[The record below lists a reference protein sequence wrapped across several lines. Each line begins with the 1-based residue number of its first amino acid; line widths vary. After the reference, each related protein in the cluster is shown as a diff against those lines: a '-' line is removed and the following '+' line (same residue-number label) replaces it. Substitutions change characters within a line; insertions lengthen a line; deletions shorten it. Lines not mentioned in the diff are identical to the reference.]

1 MIAHLDDRTGASF
14 IEVLAAVCVFAL
26 VVVGLSPS
34 LLSTQRAASFSKNQS
49 IAAALAADK
58 IEQFRALAPGS
69 ISDGSDGPFNA
80 NGSSGGIF
88 TRTWSV
94 TANTPLS
101 DVSQVAITTSWRDRP
116 NSSVTLVTLIP
127 Q

>member
-1 MIAHLDDRTGASF
+1 MRLDDQSGASF
-14 IEVLAAVCVFAL
+14 IEVLAAVCIFA
-26 VVVGLSPS
+26 VIVVGLSPS

-58 IEQFRALAPGS
+58 IEQFRAVSSGS
-69 ISDGSDGPFNA
+69 SVSAGSDGPFNA

-88 TRTWSV
+88 NRSWTVS
-94 TANTPLS
+94 ANTPLS
-101 DVSQVAITTSWRDRP
+101 GVSQIAVTTAWRDRP